1 MDRSYWA
8 VTMEMTSKIDDP
20 AFNNNETGIDGIIFE
35 RHTFGGK
42 SSSYN
47 YAKRMIKM
55 MNENNYRDTK
65 CKVIPTAK
73 KTCTLAWSPNKVTFS
88 GDYENED
95 NHISLMGFKME

>member
-1 MDRSYWA
+1 
-8 VTMEMTSKIDDP
+8 
-20 AFNNNETGIDGIIFE
+20 
-35 RHTFGGK
+35 
-42 SSSYN
+42 
-47 YAKRMIKM
+47 MIKM